1 MPRIQFA
8 KIEFPDPAHS
18 RDAIY
23 KRFKKHARE
32 RAMGRKGICPA
43 DQVEPDVDNLE
54 VFDEWLSFGQLQ
66 SIGRRASQAARRYEQ
81 ASPLFSL
88 KDLERKR
95 ILTLS
100 TGVPIIPIPSEH
112 RADEIAAVLHQ
123 AFPWMQ
129 EANELVWYDMR
140 ASAQSESPGLRIP
153 PLLLNG
159 PPGIGKS
166 TWCRKLAELVGVPSL
181 VIDATGEGSGFSVSG
196 LQRGWSNAEAGRP
209 LDLILRE
216 RVANPIIVVDEIEK
230 AGSPSSTRDRSPTL
244 VEALLPLLEPGSAQH
259 WNCPFFRIPFDMSWI
274 SWILT
279 SNGLSGLPAPFLS
292 RCRVLHVTNIAIAD
306 LQAFAH
312 KQAGQRGL
320 SEASITAIC
329 DALQQMRA
337 AASPPNLRVVS
348 RMLDRAQVLER
359 RVRLH

>member
-8 KIEFPDPAHS
+8 KIEFPDPTHN
-18 RDAIY
+18 RDAIH
-23 KRFKKHARE
+23 KRFVKHARE
-32 RAMGRKGICPA
+32 RAMRRKVICPA
-43 DQVEPDVDNLE
+43 DQAELDDHNLE

-66 SIGRRASQAARRYEQ
+66 SIGRRASQLARRYEQ

-88 KDLERKR
+88 KELERKR
-95 ILTLS
+95 ILMLS

-112 RADEIAAVLHQ
+112 RADEIAAALHQ
-123 AFPWMQ
+123 TFPWMG

-140 ASAQSESPGLRIP
+140 GAAQSGATGLRFP

-159 PPGIGKS
+159 PPGVGKS

-244 VEALLPLLEPGSAQH
+244 VEALLPLLEPASAQQ
-259 WNCPFFRIPFDMSWI
+259 WNCPYFRIPFDMSWI
-274 SWILT
+274 SWIFT
-279 SNGLSGLPAPFLS
+279 SNELSGLPEPFLS
-292 RCRVLHVTNIAIAD
+292 RCRVVQVANIAIAD
-306 LQAFAH
+306 LQVFAS
-312 KQAGQRGL
+312 KQAEQRGL
-320 SEASITAIC
+320 SEASIVAIS
-329 DALQQMRA
+329 DALQRMNSM
-337 AASPPNLRVVS
+337 AASPNLRVVS

-359 RVRLH
+359 RVQLH